1 MNYIKVSKLKET
13 IFKLLSFNFND
24 DSFDPDGNETCLD
37 LAYEIVEN
45 YPSFEIQSI
54 WQDFLYNEC
63 KTFSEILNCCNLLV
77 YYGWHELHIPNIY
90 QLAGYLYWKAGEST
104 HIHDDSSDIIEDI
117 ILSALQNQGYVDLM
131 KEPYYMVKNDPK
143 IIAEVEKYKEK
154 NEGVQ

>member
-1 MNYIKVSKLKET
+1 MEINNLKET
-13 IFKLLSFNFND
+13 IFRLLSFNFND
-24 DSFDPDGNETCLD
+24 DSFDPDGNETCLE

-63 KTFSEILNCCNLLV
+63 KTFPEILNCCNLLV

-117 ILSALQNQGYVDLM
+117 ILSSLQNQGYVDLM